1 MTECHKNAMITQI
14 ENAKQDWR
22 AVKVQLFEEIVSCY
36 WQAKGDTTN
45 PQDYIAT
52 PNAARY
58 RLLLAAWWGVPYGL
72 PFRAYRM
79 GKGQTPTALNDKA
92 AGGDWQ
98 QNWNR
103 TCAP

>member
-1 MTECHKNAMITQI
+1 MITQI

-79 GKGQTPTALNDKA
+79 GKGQTITGLNDKA
-92 AGGDWQ
+92 VGIGWP
-98 QNWNR
+98 WRR

>member
-14 ENAKQDWR
+14 ANAKQDWR
-22 AVKVQLFEEIVSCY
+22 AVKVQLFEEIVSCH
-36 WQAKGDTTN
+36 WEAKGDTTN

-79 GKGQTPTALNDKA
+79 GKGQTPTGLNDKA
-92 AGGDWQ
+92 VGSGWP
-98 QNWNR
+98 WRR